1 MPTPD
6 HQPTFVDLFAGA
18 GGLTSGL
25 ESAGFRLA
33 LGVDADPPA
42 ASTFAMNFGASR
54 AVVADVRGLTPLD
67 IPRVDLI
74 VAGLPSSGYS
84 RLERLRPGRST
95 DEPTPA
101 SDKSL
106 WREAVRLISGVR
118 PSIFMLDNVPSF
130 GASPAMRFLLDEC
143 ESGSLKGYALSWKVL
158 QAADFGVPQTRQ
170 RVVIIGSRIG
180 PIEFPVPS
188 HSKTGA
194 SSWRTVR
201 DAIGDLALVPSADS
215 LPRRT
220 ASPLGFSVPGAYSAL
235 ELHFSTRHK
244 ADSIARYDHVPPGGS
259 RFNIPADLLSPCWRR
274 RTDGWTDVMGRLVWD
289 APSVTIRTSFTKP
302 EKGRYLHP
310 EWDPLE
316 PRRRVNRSLTHLEAA
331 RLQGFPDDF
340 LWCGSRVAIAEQIG
354 NAMPPPLGAALGL
367 ALMSAIRETRQTRE
381 ARVLQPP
388 LPT

>member
-1 MPTPD
+1 MPRTG
-6 HQPTFVDLFAGA
+6 HQPCFVDLFAGA

-25 ESAGFRLA
+25 ESAGFRLE
-33 LGVDADPPA
+33 LGVDADPFA

-54 AVVADVRGLTPLD
+54 AAVADVRDLTPLD
-67 IPRVDLI
+67 MPRADLI

-84 RLERLRPGRST
+84 RLEPLRRSRST
-95 DEPTPA
+95 DEPTSAP
-101 SDKSL
+101 DKSL

-130 GASPAMRFLLDEC
+130 GASPAMRSLLREC
-143 ESGSLKGYALSWKVL
+143 DSGRLKGYVLSWKLL

-170 RVVIIGSRIG
+170 RIVIIGSRIG
-180 PIEFPVPS
+180 PIDFPVPS
-188 HSKTGA
+188 HSKAGVPR
-194 SSWRTVR
+194 WRTVR
-201 DAIGDLALVPSADS
+201 DAMGDLALAPGGDS
-215 LPRRT
+215 LPKRT
-220 ASPLGFSVPGAYSAL
+220 VSPLGFSVPGAFSAQ

-244 ADSIARYDHVPPGGS
+244 ADSIAKYDHVPPGGS

-316 PRRRVNRSLTHLEAA
+316 PRLRVNRSLTHLEAA

-367 ALMSAIRETRQTRE
+367 ALMRAIRETRQTRE